1 MIVKEQ
7 APEYAGKGV
16 AQMAP
21 VRTVKEMDEDEQP
34 REKAF
39 CHGVGVLSIPELL
52 AVILRTGI
60 PGKPITEMMRE
71 MMRAND
77 GRLHTLERRSRAEI
91 IGIKGIGRTKAI
103 QIEAVMELIRRYTA
117 ETASEDPVIRCSQD
131 IFRVMQPR
139 IGNLPHEEIWVLLL
153 ARNNRIIR
161 MFRASQGG
169 LTSSV
174 FDIKVVMKEA
184 LVENAA
190 SLALCHN
197 HPSGNLTPSRSDD
210 AMTEKCVTACRDL
223 DIAMLDHLIVTAQ
236 GYFSYRDAG
245 RMP

>member
-91 IGIKGIGRTKAI
+91 MGIKGIGRTKAI

-210 AMTEKCVTACRDL
+210 GMTEKCATACRNL

-245 RMP
+245 RIP

>member
-60 PGKPITEMMRE
+60 PGKPITEMMR
-71 MMRAND
+71 AND

-91 IGIKGIGRTKAI
+91 MGIKGIGRTKAI

-210 AMTEKCVTACRDL
+210 GMTEKCATACRNL

>member
-91 IGIKGIGRTKAI
+91 MGIKGIGRTKAI

-174 FDIKVVMKEA
+174 FDIK
-184 LVENAA
+184 L
-190 SLALCHN
+190 
-197 HPSGNLTPSRSDD
+197 
-210 AMTEKCVTACRDL
+210 
-223 DIAMLDHLIVTAQ
+223 
-236 GYFSYRDAG
+236 
-245 RMP
+245 